1 MKIDAYSEQKKAAAA
16 YDEQQ
21 KRAAQIKGSV
31 SGAALTQAVTFTKS
45 DGNPGLFAA
54 SSYASEE
61 ASADKKPKS
70 GEEFADEA
78 QALLDNMKAI
88 CNKMDTGELVAIDE
102 DGVDVND
109 TDTDRIV
116 TVGEQIRIKLAAAGN
131 ERMYTGDI
139 DAADLKNVLGESN
152 TVLAAKVLEKYN
164 FPVTEDNIDEICK
177 AIDKVNELEVPDMQ
191 AKSYL
196 MNNDL
201 LPTADNLY
209 KAEHV
214 SGGNQGNVPLTN
226 AEWDEIKPQIE
237 GMLEKAGIEVNR
249 ENLKEVRALIENGTI
264 VNGQSLEIYRQV
276 SEAGEVLYKIGLHNT
291 DESEQL
297 NEMLA
302 DKMAATMVDGET
314 ASDVNLSNEPVTWKK
329 VSDCVEILDNVSE
342 EALKEFLG
350 NAKYQNNLKGLNSAI
365 ETVGSDGEER
375 LNPLDYYN
383 LPEDFLSDEKSLHTL
398 KCLEE
403 LRLKMTFEA
412 AYILEKNGIDVDT
425 EELSKLVGELS
436 KLDMAAGG
444 VQNSPNPSQTDNGG
458 FGYQNAENDVTV
470 GENDTDYRKV
480 MYELGAL
487 KSAPCAAIGDAVQ
500 NKEAAG
506 EDNMSLADIEKSALK
521 LQRQYKD
528 ADAAYETMGTQ
539 IRPDLGDKVNKAVE
553 ASTDNVLKDLELDDT
568 EENRRAVRI
577 LAYNSMEITR
587 ARVEKVKKVD
597 KTVNNILDRM
607 TPDIALD
614 MLRDGSDIMNSDID
628 ELSAELENRIA
639 DKEVMTTQTFAEFL
653 YAQNRKGSMSDEERT
668 EYMALYSIVNKLTKD
683 DGKAVG
689 QLVNQNMDAT
699 MGNLVTSYMIGKA
712 AGIDASAS
720 DGGSSYENNSE
731 HNNAKLEYYKEL
743 LSKLSEL
750 PKEAAQIVADN
761 ELPHTINNLAAAGA
775 LYADNAFV
783 YKELKKSDVNAELDR
798 FIQNMDSKKELLAD
812 YDELAEQL
820 KEAVNTAAE
829 DGKTA
834 DIGLLRQLSSSM
846 SVIDSLAKHNTFYVP
861 YDSEKGTGAIR
872 LSVVE
877 DSDNAGSFTVDM
889 DDSEEG
895 HISVNARIQD
905 DSITAYV
912 LSQKDCSEAL
922 SEVERELSALGFS
935 SVRLSQAKSERTGAV
950 HSGKPGEV
958 ETRKLFA
965 AAKVFVEKLR

>member
-21 KRAAQIKGSV
+21 KRAAQIKGTV

-45 DGNPGLFAA
+45 DGKMELFAA
-54 SSYASEE
+54 SSYASEA

-78 QALLDNMKAI
+78 QAILDNMKAI
-88 CNKMDTGELVAIDE
+88 CNKMDTGEIVAMDE
-102 DGVDVND
+102 DGVDVNN
-109 TDTDRIV
+109 TDTGKIV

-131 ERMYTGDI
+131 ERVYTADI
-139 DAADLKNVLGESN
+139 DAADLKSVLGEGN
-152 TVLAAKVLEKYN
+152 AALAAKVLEKYN
-164 FPVTEDNIDEICK
+164 FPVTEDNINEICN
-177 AIDKVNELEVPDMQ
+177 AIDKVNELAVPDIQ
-191 AKSYL
+191 AESYL
-196 MNNDL
+196 MNNNL

-214 SGGNQGNVPLTN
+214 SGGNKGNQPLSD
-226 AEWDEIKPQIE
+226 AEWEEIKPQIE
-237 GMLEKAGIEVNR
+237 GMLEKAGIEASE
-249 ENLKEVRALIENGTI
+249 ENLREVRGLIENGTV
-264 VNGQSLEIYRQV
+264 VNGRSLEVYRQIG
-276 SEAGEVLYKIGLHNT
+276 EAGEFLSKIGLHNN
-291 DESEQL
+291 EAEQL

-302 DKMAATMVDGET
+302 DKMAATMVDGES
-314 ASDVNLSNEPVTWKK
+314 AAEVNLSDEPVTWKK
-329 VSDCVEILDNVSE
+329 ASDCVDILEHVSE
-342 EALKEFLG
+342 EALKEFFG
-350 NAKYQNNLKGLNSAI
+350 NAKYQDNLKGLNDAI
-365 ETVGSDGEER
+365 KAVGSDGENK

-383 LPEDFLSDEKSLHTL
+383 LSEDFLTDEKSLHTL

-403 LRLKMTFEA
+403 LRLRMTFEA
-412 AYILEKNGIDVDT
+412 AYILEKNDIDVDT
-425 EELSKLVGELS
+425 EEFSKLVEELS
-436 KLDMAAGG
+436 KLDMTTNA
-444 VQNSPNPSQTDNGG
+444 VQNNPDPNQTDNGG
-458 FGYQNAENDVTV
+458 FGYQKTESDAVVKNEN
-470 GENDTDYRKV
+470 TDYRKV

-500 NKEAAG
+500 NKETDGG
-506 EDNMSLADIEKSALK
+506 ENLSLADIEKSAIK

-528 ADAAYETMGTQ
+528 ADAAYETMSTQ
-539 IRPDLGDKVNKAVE
+539 IRPDLGDRVNKAVE
-553 ASTDNVLKDLELDDT
+553 ASTDNVLKELELDETD
-568 EENRRAVRI
+568 ENRRAVRI

-587 ARVEKVKKVD
+587 ERIEKVKKVD

-628 ELSAELENRIA
+628 ELSAELDRRITC
-639 DKEVMTTQTFAEFL
+639 KEEMTTQSFAEYL
-653 YAQNRKGSMSDEERT
+653 YNENRRGSISDEERT
-668 EYMALYSIVNKLTKD
+668 EYMALYSIVNKLAKD

-689 QLVNQNMDAT
+689 QLVNQNLDAT
-699 MGNLVTSYMIGKA
+699 IGNLVTSYMISGA
-712 AGIDASAS
+712 AGIDSGTS
-720 DGGSSYENNSE
+720 DGGSYENNSE
-731 HNNAKLEYYKEL
+731 HNNAKLGYYKEL

-750 PKEAAQIVADN
+750 PKEAAQIVTDN

-775 LYADNAFV
+775 LYSDNAYV
-783 YKELKKSDVNAELDR
+783 YKELKKADVNAELDR
-798 FIQNMDSKKELLAD
+798 FIQNMDNKKELLAD

-820 KEAVNTAAE
+820 KEAVNSAAE

-861 YDSEKGTGAIR
+861 YDSDRGTGAIR
-872 LSVVE
+872 LSVIE

-889 DDSEEG
+889 EDSDGG
-895 HISVNARIQD
+895 HISVNAKIQD

-912 LSQKDCSEAL
+912 LARKDCGEAL
-922 SEVERELSALGFS
+922 ADVEKELIKLGFS
-935 SVRLSQAKSERTGAV
+935 SVRLSEARSEHSGAV
-950 HSGKPGEV
+950 RSGKPGEV